1 MNAAPPIGV
10 LPVDKPPGP
19 TSHDVVNAARRA
31 LGERR
36 IGHTGTL
43 DPFASGLLLLCV
55 GQATRLAEYL
65 TGLDKG
71 YEATARLGVATD
83 SGDRD
88 GATVSTSDGWAAVTP
103 EAVEAALDPLR
114 GSILQTPPALSAKKV
129 GGVPAHRRVRK
140 GEEVVLEPH
149 AVTVHELEVVE
160 MALPDVRLRVRCS
173 SGTYI
178 RALAR
183 DMGEA
188 LGVGAHLTAL
198 RRTFI
203 GPFGVDAAVAPDALG
218 DAEAVARALIPPLAA
233 VGHFP
238 LLEVDAEG
246 AAHLV
251 QGRRVSASAMADA
264 AVAVAALGPTL
275 VAVGEVRDGLFLPRK
290 VLAHD

>member
-1 MNAAPPIGV
+1 MNAAPTIGV

-19 TSHDVVNAARRA
+19 TSHDLVNAARRA

-36 IGHTGTL
+36 VGHTGTL

-71 YEATARLGVATD
+71 YEATARLGVTTD

-88 GATVSTSDGWAAVTP
+88 GATISVSDGWAGVTP

-140 GEEVVLEPH
+140 GEDVALEPH
-149 AVTVHELEVVE
+149 AVTVHELEVVDVV
-160 MALPDVRLRVRCS
+160 LPDVRLRVRCS
-173 SGTYI
+173 SGTYV

-198 RRTFI
+198 RRTSV
-203 GPFGVDAAVAPDALG
+203 GPFRVEAAVAPDAMG
-218 DAEAVARALIPPLAA
+218 DADAVTRAMIPPLAA
-233 VGHFP
+233 MGHLP
-238 LLEVDAEG
+238 LVEVDDEG
-246 AAHLV
+246 AARLV
-251 QGRRVSASAMADA
+251 QGRRVAAPGMAGA